1 MLKLLHPES
10 SEMEDGGG
18 KLSSTPLTISN
29 QSLPDQQLP
38 CIFLRWNLGLPRKL
52 FLIELS
58 RDLQWTAEGE
68 PGGVGSSCSVSPP
81 GSKISNIQIR
91 GKFRFNQNTSFLGI
105 SADTDRGCVG
115 RAACRV
121 SGPWARRRASQAA
134 PARARARR
142 AAPGSSAR
150 TRWAAAAGC

>member
-10 SEMEDGGG
+10 SEIEDGGG

-105 SADTDRGCVG
+105 LFVLLSPDTDPGCVG
-115 RAACRV
+115 HAACRV
-121 SGPWARRRASQAA
+121 SGPWERRRGSQAA
-134 PARARARR
+134 LARGTETRAD
-142 AAPGSSAR
+142 PGS
-150 TRWAAAAGC
+150 